1 MSQVTPGWYTDPGG
15 RFAQRYHDG
24 TRWTEHVVDASGNRS
39 TDATGDSGQ
48 AQAGSGGYGAQ
59 SGGYGQSSG
68 DSWGAQQSGGYGAQQ
83 QSAQQGY
90 GAQQQSAQQ
99 GYGAQQQSGGFGAQ
113 SGGYGAQSPQ
123 QDYSSGG
130 YGAQQQSGG
139 YGAQQQSPYGGYG
152 QQGYGAAAGASGG
165 FQLTI
170 GFIASCAGGFLL
182 LISLFI
188 TDFISVKV
196 SGQSISASLGVVDS
210 ALGGAGSDL
219 PGGLSSYANFGR
231 FLAILLI
238 AFAIAVAAKA
248 PFLQSVTQSPLIVSI
263 AGGVFVLWHALAM
276 LAQFEAPAG
285 LDLDVSTSPT
295 LFAILGLLGWIGI
308 AASPY
313 LKQPVGSR

>member
-59 SGGYGQSSG
+59 SAGGYGQSSG

-83 QSAQQGY
+83 QSAQP
-90 GAQQQSAQQ
+90 
-99 GYGAQQQSGGFGAQ
+99 GYGAQQQSGGYGAQ

-123 QDYSSGG
+123 QDYGSGG

-139 YGAQQQSPYGGYG
+139 YGGQQQSPYGGYG
-152 QQGYGAAAGASGG
+152 QQGYGAAAGAGGG

-170 GFIASCAGGFLL
+170 GFIASCVGGLLL
-182 LISLFI
+182 LISLFM
-188 TDFISVKV
+188 TDFISVDV
-196 SGQSISASLGVVDS
+196 AGQNFKTSLGDVDS
-210 ALGGAGSDL
+210 ALGGPGSDL
-219 PGGLSSYANFGR
+219 PGGLSTYASFGR

-238 AFAIAVAAKA
+238 GFAIAVAAKA
-248 PFLQSVTQSPLIVSI
+248 PFLQSVSQAPLIVSI

-276 LAQFEAPAG
+276 LAQFEAPG
-285 LDLDVSTSPT
+285 IEVSTSPT
-295 LFAILGLLGWIGI
+295 LFAILGALGWIGI

-313 LKQPVGSR
+313 LKQPIGNR

>member
-59 SGGYGQSSG
+59 SAAGYGQSSG
-68 DSWGAQQSGGYGAQQ
+68 DTWGAQQSQSGGYGAQQ
-83 QSAQQGY
+83 QQQ
-90 GAQQQSAQQ
+90 
-99 GYGAQQQSGGFGAQ
+99 
-113 SGGYGAQSPQ
+113 PQ

-130 YGAQQQSGG
+130 YGAQQASGG
-139 YGAQQQSPYGGYG
+139 YGAQQPQQGYGQQAGYGAQQSPYGGYG
-152 QQGYGAAAGASGG
+152 QTGYGEASAGG

-170 GFIASCAGGFLL
+170 GFIAACVGGFLL
-182 LISLFI
+182 LVSLFV
-188 TDFISVKV
+188 TDFIKLSAAGTSVTT
-196 SGQSISASLGVVDS
+196 SLGDVDS
-210 ALGGAGSDL
+210 RLGGPGVDL
-219 PGGLSSYANFGR
+219 PGGLSSYASFGR

-248 PFLQSVTQSPLIVSI
+248 PFLANFAQAPLVVSI

-276 LAQFEAPAG
+276 LAQFEAPG
-285 LDLDVSTSPT
+285 IDVSTSPT
-295 LFAILGLLGWIGI
+295 LFAILGLLGWIGV
-308 AASPY
+308 AASPH
-313 LKQPVGSR
+313 LKQPIGSR

>member
-83 QSAQQGY
+83 PQAQQGY
-90 GAQQQSAQQ
+90 GAQQ
-99 GYGAQQQSGGFGAQ
+99 SGGYGAQ

-130 YGAQQQSGG
+130 YGAQQSGG
-139 YGAQQQSPYGGYG
+139 YGQQQSPYGGYG
-152 QQGYGAAAGASGG
+152 QQGYGAAAGSGSG

-182 LISLFI
+182 LVSLFM

-196 SGQSISASLGVVDS
+196 AGQSFKTSLGDVDS
-210 ALGGAGSDL
+210 ALGGPGSDL
-219 PGGLSSYANFGR
+219 PGGLSSYASFGR

-248 PFLQSVTQSPLIVSI
+248 PFLQAVTQAPLIVSI

-276 LAQFEAPAG
+276 LAQFEAPG
-285 LDLDVSTSPT
+285 IDVSTSPT
-295 LFAILGLLGWIGI
+295 IFAILGLLGWIGI